1 MNRHFFILA
10 GLVSC
15 VFVHATGTNNERA
28 KLLAEKLR
36 AAHTADVD
44 MQHAFVSPRPEMEFQ
59 RAHANAILSQKRLR
73 SSAEDGS
80 QEHGVRRSFASFGD
94 VLWDREDA
102 IEVFPKHKSI
112 SMSDILFMSLLGLFA
127 GLAVAYAL
135 FLRPMG
141 HSIVQLMVPGS
152 GEHFT
157 IRPGARRGEYILDI
171 MDVRGNLVRTAGA
184 LRPES
189 VARAAVLPPDLAARL
204 GAKGAFDR
212 FEFTREGVF
221 TPTKK
226 EEGYQVFPFE
236 V

>member
-1 MNRHFFILA
+1 MDRHLFIFA
-10 GLVSC
+10 SLVSC
-15 VFVHATGTNNERA
+15 AFAHAAGSNTERA
-28 KLLAEKLR
+28 KELAEKLR

-44 MQHAFVSPRPEMEFQ
+44 MQHTFESPRPVMEFQ
-59 RAHANAILSQKRLR
+59 RAHANAILSQRRLKP
-73 SSAEDGS
+73 SLEGSAP
-80 QEHGVRRSFASFGD
+80 EHGVRRSLASFGD
-94 VLWDREDA
+94 VVWDREDA

-127 GLAVAYAL
+127 GLAVAYAV

-141 HSIVQLMVPGS
+141 HAIVQLMVPGS

-221 TPTKK
+221 APTKK